1 MPLSHQTRDPFD
13 PKGIVRAYAHTRAG
27 DSLMKQYRAALVGV
41 GRMGAFIDNE
51 VAGRGPNLPYSHS
64 AGYEACDRTELI
76 AGADMRADVL
86 EKFGERYGVPLER
99 QYTDFRQMI
108 VTEQPDILSIATQP
122 HQRAEVALFAIEN
135 GVKALYVEKPLC
147 ASMAEANALLEAC
160 EKHGVVLNMG
170 TNRRWHPGYADMRAA
185 IASGDYGRLVA
196 LTINHRGTLFN
207 TQSHWI
213 DTLRVLNGDA
223 EAIWAQAYMANGPE
237 SIHGD
242 DVVDDPY
249 TEGLIAF
256 ENDVIAHLVARPGGH
271 SFHAFCETAEIVA
284 LGDNRF
290 EIRTADGE
298 VTEIPYEPVSSTV
311 RLIEDL
317 VGALDSGGVPKG
329 GIDAA
334 YKNAEIL
341 FALLESEKRA
351 GARVAIPLVD
361 STLAFRPANLGP
373 RQPKYEPVVKA

>member
-1 MPLSHQTRDPFD
+1 MH
-13 PKGIVRAYAHTRAG
+13 V
-27 DSLMKQYRAALVGV
+27 YRAALVGV

-51 VAGRGPNLPYSHS
+51 VAGRGPSLPYSHS
-64 AGYEACDRTELI
+64 AGYEACERTNLI

-99 QYTDFRQMI
+99 QYTDFREMI
-108 VTEQPDILSIATQP
+108 LTEQPDILSIATQP

-147 ASMAEANALLEAC
+147 ASMAEAHALLDAC
-160 EKHGVVLNMG
+160 KKHGTVLNMG
-170 TNRRWHPGYADMRAA
+170 TNRRWHPGFQDMRTA
-185 IASGDYGRLVA
+185 IASGEYGRLVSLA
-196 LTINHRGTLFN
+196 IFHRGTLFN

-223 EAIWAQAYMANGPE
+223 EAIWAQAYMSDGPA
-237 SIHGD
+237 SIDGD
-242 DVVDDPY
+242 AVINDPY
-249 TEGLIAF
+249 TEGMIAF
-256 ENDVIAHLVARPGGH
+256 ENDVIAHMIARPGPHVFKAWLEG
-271 SFHAFCETAEIVA
+271 AEMVTK
-284 LGDNRF
+284 GDGAF
-290 EIRTADGE
+290 EIRKTDGE
-298 VTEIPYEPVSSTV
+298 VIEIPYEPVSSTV
-311 RLIEDL
+311 GLIEDI
-317 VGALDSGGVPKG
+317 VQALDNGGPTRG

-361 STLAFRPANLGP
+361 STLAFQPTNLGP

>member
-1 MPLSHQTRDPFD
+1 MQ
-13 PKGIVRAYAHTRAG
+13 V
-27 DSLMKQYRAALVGV
+27 YRAALVGV

-51 VAGRGPNLPYSHS
+51 VAGRGPSLPYSHS
-64 AGYEACDRTELI
+64 AGYEACSRTELI

-86 EKFGERYGVPLER
+86 EKFGDRYGVPKER

-108 VTEQPDILSIATQP
+108 LSEKPDILSIATQP

-135 GVKALYVEKPLC
+135 GVRALYVEKPLC
-147 ASMAEANALLEAC
+147 ASMDEADALLAAC
-160 EKHGVVLNMG
+160 KKHGTVLNMG
-170 TNRRWHPGYADMRAA
+170 TNRRWHPGFANLRAA
-185 IASGDYGRLVA
+185 IASGDYGRLVTLEIESRA
-196 LTINHRGTLFN
+196 TLFN

-223 EAIWAQAYMANGPE
+223 EAIWAQAYMPDGPA
-237 SIHGD
+237 SIDGD
-242 DVVDDPY
+242 SVVNDPY
-249 TEGLIAF
+249 TEGMIAF

-271 SFHAFCETAEIVA
+271 VFRAWCERAELIA
-284 LGDNRF
+284 RGDGAF
-290 EIRTADGE
+290 EIRKADGE
-298 VTEIPYEPVSSTV
+298 VITIPYEPVSSTV
-311 RLIEDL
+311 RLIEDI
-317 VGALDSGGVPKG
+317 VQSLDTGNPTRG

-351 GARVAIPLVD
+351 GARVAIPLVG
-361 STLAFRPANLGP
+361 STLAFRPTNLAP